1 MRILRPGLL
10 WLLPALFGLPSAWA
24 VEPSW
29 LLSQYAH
36 STWKTAD
43 GALAGSPVTIAQT
56 TDGYLWIGTNL
67 GLLRFDGAR
76 FIQWTPPAGER
87 LLDSRIFSLL
97 GSRDGS
103 LWIGTGYSL
112 SRWKDGHLTNY
123 PQLSGRIEAL
133 LEDSAGTLWLGRTQA
148 TDHMGPVCRIQSPQP
163 QCFGTRDQIPF
174 LNVLQLAKSDD
185 GDIWLGGYYELCLW
199 QPGTSRVY
207 FRRRA
212 GFEGFSSFRA
222 IATGPDRSTWA
233 VIESSGPIL
242 RLEHFIDEHWVSVA
256 YQDIPVRNSQ
266 VTSLFVDRDN
276 QLWIGTEEGGI
287 FRVQRGRV
295 EHFDR
300 TDGLSSNFVR
310 SFYQDQEGTIW
321 IVTSAGIDN
330 FRDLHVASY
339 SMREGLVADGAVSVL
354 ASRDGG
360 LWVVENNQIVQKLQ
374 NGNFSTF
381 LPRPGLPGHHVST
394 LFEDH
399 AGRLWFGLENGL
411 YVDDHGS
418 FRPILDANGRPIG
431 IVFSIAEDAR
441 HDIWVRAGPHLD
453 QIHDFKVRSD
463 LTSPKLGTAYI
474 LAATPDGGI
483 VLGLV
488 DGELIRYRDGQM
500 QSVASNETGNT
511 RQIRDLIVDPD
522 GSVWGTTLDELF
534 CLRGLKRENLTI
546 RNGLPCDG
554 IFAVVADDA
563 HALWLYSKCG
573 LIRIARSELDNW
585 WQHPASIVHTQLLD
599 EGDGVQPGLTS
610 LKPQAART
618 ADGRLWFANG
628 RVVQTIDAAHLAGNQ
643 LPPPV
648 RIESV
653 VADQVSSLPKEGMR
667 LPPHTRDLEI
677 SYTALSYV
685 APQKVRFRYKLEG
698 RDAGW
703 QEPGSRRQAFY
714 TDPGPGK
721 YRFLAIA
728 CNNDGVWNDTGAQL
742 NFSIAPAWYQT
753 ARFKL
758 LCGVFILLIV
768 WALYRLRVRQIA
780 STMSAGF
787 DERLAER
794 TRLAREFHDT
804 LLQTIQGSKMVAD
817 DALDES
823 ADPARMH
830 HALEKLS
837 TWLGQATQEGRAALN
852 SLRASTTQRND
863 LAEAFRRATESDRIP
878 ASMSVSFSV
887 IGHPGEMHPI
897 VRDEVCRIGYEAI
910 RNASLHSRATR
921 LDVELGYA
929 QDLTLRVKDNGVGID
944 PLVLDKGRDGH
955 FGLQGMRERSARI
968 GGKLTLL
975 SSAASGTEIKLFV
988 PGNIIFG
995 SRRPSRR
1002 SFLVRIQKLFRRA
1015 GRSSAPD
1022 RSKL

>member
-1 MRILRPGLL
+1 
-10 WLLPALFGLPSAWA
+10 
-24 VEPSW
+24 
-29 LLSQYAH
+29 
-36 STWKTAD
+36 
-43 GALAGSPVTIAQT
+43 
-56 TDGYLWIGTNL
+56 
-67 GLLRFDGAR
+67 
-76 FIQWTPPAGER
+76 
-87 LLDSRIFSLL
+87 
-97 GSRDGS
+97 
-103 LWIGTGYSL
+103 
-112 SRWKDGHLTNY
+112 
-123 PQLSGRIEAL
+123 
-133 LEDSAGTLWLGRTQA
+133 
-148 TDHMGPVCRIQSPQP
+148 
-163 QCFGTRDQIPF
+163 
-174 LNVLQLAKSDD
+174 
-185 GDIWLGGYYELCLW
+185 
-199 QPGTSRVY
+199 
-207 FRRRA
+207 
-212 GFEGFSSFRA
+212 
-222 IATGPDRSTWA
+222 
-233 VIESSGPIL
+233 
-242 RLEHFIDEHWVSVA
+242 
-256 YQDIPVRNSQ
+256 
-266 VTSLFVDRDN
+266 
-276 QLWIGTEEGGI
+276 
-287 FRVQRGRV
+287 
-295 EHFDR
+295 
-300 TDGLSSNFVR
+300 
-310 SFYQDQEGTIW
+310 
-321 IVTSAGIDN
+321 
-330 FRDLHVASY
+330 
-339 SMREGLVADGAVSVL
+339 
-354 ASRDGG
+354 
-360 LWVVENNQIVQKLQ
+360 
-374 NGNFSTF
+374 
-381 LPRPGLPGHHVST
+381 
-394 LFEDH
+394 
-399 AGRLWFGLENGL
+399 
-411 YVDDHGS
+411 
-418 FRPILDANGRPIG
+418 
-431 IVFSIAEDAR
+431 
-441 HDIWVRAGPHLD
+441 
-453 QIHDFKVRSD
+453 
-463 LTSPKLGTAYI
+463 
-474 LAATPDGGI
+474 
-483 VLGLV
+483 
-488 DGELIRYRDGQM
+488 
-500 QSVASNETGNT
+500 
-511 RQIRDLIVDPD
+511 
-522 GSVWGTTLDELF
+522 
-534 CLRGLKRENLTI
+534 
-546 RNGLPCDG
+546 
-554 IFAVVADDA
+554 
-563 HALWLYSKCG
+563 
-573 LIRIARSELDNW
+573 
-585 WQHPASIVHTQLLD
+585 
-599 EGDGVQPGLTS
+599 
-610 LKPQAART
+610 
-618 ADGRLWFANG
+618 
-628 RVVQTIDAAHLAGNQ
+628 
-643 LPPPV
+643 
-648 RIESV
+648 
-653 VADQVSSLPKEGMR
+653 
-667 LPPHTRDLEI
+667 
-677 SYTALSYV
+677 
-685 APQKVRFRYKLEG
+685 VRFRYKLEG